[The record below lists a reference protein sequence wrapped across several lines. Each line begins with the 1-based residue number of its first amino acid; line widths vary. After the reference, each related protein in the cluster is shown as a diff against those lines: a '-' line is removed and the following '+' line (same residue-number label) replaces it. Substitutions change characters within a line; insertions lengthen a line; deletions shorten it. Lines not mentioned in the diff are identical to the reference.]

1 MFNNQ
6 FIQNEEVANT
16 NNAISKG
23 TTLRGKVETSG
34 SIRIDGEIIG
44 DINTRAKIVLGE
56 SSRVEGNI
64 FAQNADIGGIVE
76 GKVEV
81 GETLI
86 LKPSCKIQGDIVT
99 NTLIVESGAK
109 FSGQCDI
116 GGSLKEIKLKAPQK
130 EPEKKA
136 YDKNIVEGTKYKSK
150 MGA

>member
-6 FIQNEEVANT
+6 ITPNEQVANT

-23 TTLRGKVETSG
+23 TILRGTVETTG

-44 DINTRAKIVLGE
+44 DVDTQAKIVLGE

-64 FAQNADIGGIVE
+64 YARNADIGGVVE

-86 LKPSCKIQGDIVT
+86 LKPNCRIQGDIVT

-116 GGSLKEIKLKAPQK
+116 GGNIKQIKLKEAPK
-130 EPEKKA
+130 APEKKA
-136 YDKNIVEGTKYKSK
+136 FEKNIQEEASYKSK
-150 MGA
+150 LGA

>member
-23 TTLRGKVETSG
+23 TTLRGKVETNG

-44 DINTRAKIVLGE
+44 DVNTRAKIVLGE

-64 FAQNADIGGIVE
+64 YARNADIGGVVE

-116 GGSLKEIKLKAPQK
+116 GGSLKEIKLKEAQK
-130 EPEKKA
+130 IPEKKA
-136 YDKNIVEGTKYKSK
+136 FEKNIAEETKYKSK
-150 MGA
+150 LGA

>member
-23 TTLRGKVETSG
+23 TTLRGKVETNG

-44 DINTRAKIVLGE
+44 DVNTRAKIVLGE

-64 FAQNADIGGIVE
+64 YARNADIGGVVE

-116 GGSLKEIKLKAPQK
+116 GGSLKEVKLKEAQK
-130 EPEKKA
+130 IPEKKA
-136 YDKNIVEGTKYKSK
+136 FEKNIAEETKYKSK
-150 MGA
+150 LGA

>member
-6 FIQNEEVANT
+6 FIQNEEVGTT

-23 TTLRGKVETSG
+23 TTLRGTVETSG

-44 DINTRAKIVLGE
+44 DIKTQAKIVLGE

-64 FAQNADIGGIVE
+64 WAKNADIGGIVE

-86 LKPSCKIQGDIVT
+86 LKPNCKIQGDIVT

-116 GGSLKEIKLKAPQK
+116 GGNSKQIKLK
-130 EPEKKA
+130 EPEKKTF
-136 YDKNIVEGTKYKSK
+136 DKSIVEDTKYKSK
-150 MGA
+150 LGA

>member
-6 FIQNEEVANT
+6 FIQNEEVGNT
-16 NNAISKG
+16 TNAISKG
-23 TTLRGKVETSG
+23 TTLRGKVETTG

-44 DINTRAKIVLGE
+44 DVNTQAKIVLGQ

-64 FAQNADIGGIVE
+64 YARNADIGGVVE

-81 GETLI
+81 DETLI
-86 LKPSCKIQGDIVT
+86 LKPSCRIQGDIVT

-116 GGSLKEIKLKAPQK
+116 GGSLKEIKLKEPQK
-130 EPEKKA
+130 IPEKKV
-136 YDKNIVEGTKYKSK
+136 YNKNIAEETKYKSK
-150 MGA
+150 LGA

>member
-6 FIQNEEVANT
+6 ITPNEQVANT

-23 TTLRGKVETSG
+23 TILRGKVETTG

-44 DINTRAKIVLGE
+44 DVDTQAKIVLGE

-64 FAQNADIGGIVE
+64 YARNADIGGVVE

-86 LKPSCKIQGDIVT
+86 LKPNCRIQGDIVT

-116 GGSLKEIKLKAPQK
+116 GGNLKEVKLRKAQK
-130 EPEKKA
+130 APEKKPFEKSIQEDA
-136 YDKNIVEGTKYKSK
+136 GYKSK
-150 MGA
+150 LGA

>member
-16 NNAISKG
+16 NNAISRG
-23 TTLRGKVETSG
+23 TTLRGKVETTG

-44 DINTRAKIVLGE
+44 DVNTRAKIVLGE

-64 FAQNADIGGIVE
+64 YAQNADIGGVVE

-86 LKPSCKIQGDIVT
+86 LKPSCRIQGDIVT

-116 GGSLKEIKLKAPQK
+116 GGSLKEIKLKEAPKIQD
-130 EPEKKA
+130 KKVL
-136 YDKNIVEGTKYKSK
+136 DKTMAEETKYKSK
-150 MGA
+150 LCA

>member
-6 FIQNEEVANT
+6 ITQSEQVANT

-23 TTLRGKVETSG
+23 TILRGKVETSG

-44 DINTRAKIVLGE
+44 DVNTQAKIVLGQ

-64 FAQNADIGGIVE
+64 YARNADIGGIVE

-81 GETLI
+81 DETLI
-86 LKPSCKIQGDIVT
+86 LKPTCKIEGDIVT

-116 GGSLKEIKLKAPQK
+116 GGNLKGMKLKEPQK
-130 EPEKKA
+130 MPEKEVF
-136 YDKNIVEGTKYKSK
+136 DKNLTAETKFKSK